1 MKRTVT
7 VTGVVVVVAALC
19 SLQDVAASA
28 SASVSAGRLKRTPTR
43 PPVVGDVEEEEDEE
57 DEEEEEEDGGS
68 INGSNSGSWSGS
80 WSRGGPGSNDGGRLS
95 QPTRRPKR
103 PSLSSS
109 SAGGVASE
117 GGSGSHSGAAVG
129 RRKSRVRVDLSD
141 LSSGHVTL
149 PNGATGIDF
158 SYEGGVVEFDVET
171 ARPAGP
177 RETWVQ
183 SAENWLQHEVD
194 NPEPMDVAVVC
205 IVVVVIGLM
214 LFALARQTTADELS
228 APASERRRSVERS
241 ASTRDGDDDRE
252 EDTASVRSTP
262 SEDEATTSDDG
273 SDTEPSRDLE
283 APAVTSPLT
292 TDGDDV
298 TEGSED
304 PEQDASRVRGRR
316 RAIGRGDKKLQKIAT
331 TAATKSD
338 AAHESAKAK
347 LLRAVAAMKGHQA
360 FLNVKSGQLS
370 ALPFSLERFGGNAH
384 QAFQEFKRQGES
396 RARAA
401 VSMTELNATTR
412 TPIRFGDQICLLS
425 MVSHLPLA
433 LGADGHTLSVANSVV
448 GPHTIFT
455 LLDFRDPSRRDD
467 VLIGEDVW
475 LRVDD
480 SVLLQKEPVD
490 DVLALIVDVHY
501 FLGCPG
507 WLEDAV
513 GPSSRARLPPVA
525 ASRAAAY
532 SSSASHTDDALA
544 LDTLKL
550 AAMKAEIPA
559 AALYGDDQATREVAV
574 ETNASVLRLAKWRFA
589 PSRSRDASTSLVLN
603 CATLCLLQSDFALE
617 FDDARQ
623 RAVLRGA
630 SRRADTQAPLDVGR
644 RPGAA
649 WQLRLVA
656 RPSQES
662 KGAPPGAGATATATS
677 TDLEWLAR
685 HEEQVTRNARRI
697 RDKAALASDARR
709 AYDRV
714 AQLQNAKLVDSER
727 RKAQEPVAYFR
738 ERFRDQRCKD

>member
-1 MKRTVT
+1 
-7 VTGVVVVVAALC
+7 
-19 SLQDVAASA
+19 
-28 SASVSAGRLKRTPTR
+28 
-43 PPVVGDVEEEEDEE
+43 
-57 DEEEEEEDGGS
+57 
-68 INGSNSGSWSGS
+68 
-80 WSRGGPGSNDGGRLS
+80 
-95 QPTRRPKR
+95 
-103 PSLSSS
+103 
-109 SAGGVASE
+109 
-117 GGSGSHSGAAVG
+117 
-129 RRKSRVRVDLSD
+129 
-141 LSSGHVTL
+141 
-149 PNGATGIDF
+149 
-158 SYEGGVVEFDVET
+158 
-171 ARPAGP
+171 
-177 RETWVQ
+177 
-183 SAENWLQHEVD
+183 
-194 NPEPMDVAVVC
+194 MDVAVVC

-214 LFALARQTTADELS
+214 LFALARQTTADELG

-241 ASTRDGDDDRE
+241 ASTRDGDDDLE

-292 TDGDDV
+292 TDGDD
-298 TEGSED
+298 ED

-532 SSSASHTDDALA
+532 SSSASHDDALA

-644 RPGAA
+644 RPSAA
-649 WQLRLVA
+649 WQLRLVT

-662 KGAPPGAGATATATS
+662 KGAPPGPGAGATATATATS

-738 ERFRDQRCKD
+738 QRFRDQRHKD